1 MKKWL
6 IAGSSGMAGR
16 AILRAVEERG
26 DSKIYKVSTD
36 ICDLRDAVKTID
48 LFQEIKP
55 DFVVDAAARVGGIV
69 ANSSKPVDFLLENM
83 QIQNNLMNASHT
95 VGVEKFVFLSSSCV
109 YPKFAPQP
117 IKENS
122 LMTGVLEKTNSA
134 YAVAKISGMRLIEA
148 YREQYGYSWISVM
161 PTNLFGPYDNFSTET
176 SHVLPALIR
185 KFHDAKTNKKSSVI
199 LWGTGNPLREF
210 MHVTDFSDALLMV
223 IEKYNESETINIGT
237 GLDISILD
245 LANKIKEV
253 VGFKGELIWDSTKPD
268 GTPKKQLDVTKLKRI
283 GFLRNI
289 SLDQRLVETYDWFLK
304 ALKDESVA
312 VKL

>member
-16 AILRAVEERG
+16 AIVRAVEESG
-26 DSKIYKVSTD
+26 DSKIHKVSTD
-36 ICDLRDAVKTID
+36 ICDLRDAVKTLD

-55 DFVVDAAARVGGIV
+55 DFVVDAAAKVGGIV

-83 QIQNNLMNASHT
+83 QIQNNLMSASHK

-185 KFHDAKTNKKSSVI
+185 KFHDAKINKKSSVI

-245 LANKIKEV
+245 LANKIKDV
-253 VGFKGELIWDSTKPD
+253 VGFKGDLIWDTTKPD
-268 GTPKKQLDVTKLKRI
+268 GTPKKQLDISKLKRI
-283 GFLRNI
+283 GFSRNI
-289 SLDQRLVETYDWFLK
+289 SLGQRLVETYDWFLK
-304 ALKDESVA
+304 ALKDESIS

>member
-36 ICDLRDAVKTID
+36 ICDLRDAVKTLD

>member
-6 IAGSSGMAGR
+6 IAGSTGMAGR
-16 AILRAVEERG
+16 AIVRALEARG

-36 ICDLRDAVKTID
+36 VCDLRNSIKTLD

-55 DFVVDAAARVGGIV
+55 DFVVDAAAKVGGIV
-69 ANSSKPVDFLLENM
+69 ANASKPVDFLLENM
-83 QIQNNLMNASHT
+83 QIQNNLLSASHE

-148 YREQYGYSWISVM
+148 YREQFGYSWISVM
-161 PTNLFGPYDNFSTET
+161 PTNLFGPFDNFSTET

-185 KFHDAKTNKKSSVI
+185 KFHDAK
-199 LWGTGNPLREF
+199 
-210 MHVTDFSDALLMV
+210 
-223 IEKYNESETINIGT
+223 
-237 GLDISILD
+237 IS
-245 LANKIKEV
+245 K
-253 VGFKGELIWDSTKPD
+253 
-268 GTPKKQLDVTKLKRI
+268 
-283 GFLRNI
+283 
-289 SLDQRLVETYDWFLK
+289 
-304 ALKDESVA
+304 
-312 VKL
+312 